1 MIEITIRWTS
11 EYELLSKYATHFG
24 DMRITVHKRKGQ
36 LVVKYTVWHKLFR
49 KVAVYTIGGVQ
60 LRNKGFNSEQITFIE
75 KHCKRHRDDII
86 ETVELDLV
94 KPTRMFI

>member
-11 EYELLSKYATHFG
+11 EYEVFCTHFG

-49 KVAVYTIGGVQ
+49 KVAVYTIDGVQ
-60 LRNKGFNSEQITFIE
+60 LRNRGFNSEQIEFIE
-75 KHCKRHRDDII
+75 KHCKRHRDSII
-86 ETVELDLV
+86 DSVESGLV
-94 KPTRMFI
+94 KPTRMYI